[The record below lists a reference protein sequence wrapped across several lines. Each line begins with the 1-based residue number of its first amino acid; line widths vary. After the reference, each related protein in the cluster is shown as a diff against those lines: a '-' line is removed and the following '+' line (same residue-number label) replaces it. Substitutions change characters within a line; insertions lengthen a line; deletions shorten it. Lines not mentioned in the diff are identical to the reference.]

1 MDEIFIRL
9 PEDIRKSLTE
19 EDIEF
24 LKTLF
29 INKILDIKI
38 GDLLTENSK
47 LKEED
52 VEKLD
57 HLIKKRLFSRIK

>member
-1 MDEIFIRL
+1 MDKIFIRL

-38 GDLLTENSK
+38 GDLLTKNSK